1 MNFDNSK
8 EKQELDLLEIGL
20 KYQGLQS
27 MPPRLISSTKER
39 SKRIGLMQVMLNLNP
54 FHELAP
60 FSSNKNQV
68 KILDLGFGGAR
79 SDLAITA

>member
-1 MNFDNSK
+1 
-8 EKQELDLLEIGL
+8 
-20 KYQGLQS
+20 

-39 SKRIGLMQVMLNLNP
+39 SKRIGLMQVMLNWNP

-68 KILDLGFGGAR
+68 KILDLGFGGALR
-79 SDLAITA
+79 IFSAAITRLILLPAEVRESREGFHSGIG